1 MPESWYGLVS
11 GDEDLMQGDFIYEC
25 PIVVPAV
32 SKLGEGMTIEA
43 TVRNYNVVILSQSCD
58 MKYKKIKL
66 VLVCPFW
73 PLEEYAK
80 KYTHLKS
87 DNSKEA
93 LRRGYNPGHHL
104 LAKCELDGF
113 RKDDYLVVEF
123 KSVFSVP
130 LDYISEKAKSQD
142 KRLRLKSPFR
152 EHLSQAFARFFMR
165 VGLPADIPKFIE
177 NEVSVR

>member
-66 VLVCPFW
+66 VL
-73 PLEEYAK
+73 EEYAK

-113 RKDDYLVVEF
+113 GKDAYLVVEF

-130 LDYISEKAKSQD
+130 LDYISEKEKHRISD
-142 KRLRLKSPFR
+142 C
-152 EHLSQAFARFFMR
+152 
-165 VGLPADIPKFIE
+165 D
-177 NEVSVR
+177 